1 MSVQGFEFYFDEP
14 KDLQLQLYNQY
25 KPRFAYDEIYEKK
38 IYEDPEF
45 SCNFEFNFD
54 FEANKF
60 NGNFKLFENEMNLI
74 TFEEKAKNEFEY
86 QFDYHNHHQEL
97 WEWGE
102 QQKSISVQFGEEDFE
117 PFQHSSKNL
126 NLNPTVLP
134 ESESNLIYN
143 KSGSI
148 RKKIGRKPV
157 FTGLQQRKDVVL
169 KSLLR
174 KIHSFYWKDINH
186 ETNYIKQ
193 KKKRGVQYFE
203 EWLKIYIQNKLL

>member
-1 MSVQGFEFYFDEP
+1 
-14 KDLQLQLYNQY
+14 
-25 KPRFAYDEIYEKK
+25 
-38 IYEDPEF
+38 
-45 SCNFEFNFD
+45 
-54 FEANKF
+54 
-60 NGNFKLFENEMNLI
+60 MNLI
-74 TFEEKAKNEFEY
+74 TFEEKAKDEFEY
-86 QFDYHNHHQEL
+86 QFDHHQEL
-97 WEWGE
+97 WECGE
-102 QQKSISVQFGEEDFE
+102 QQKNISVKFEEEKDLE
-117 PFQHSSKNL
+117 PFQHSSNNL
-126 NLNPTVLP
+126 NLNPTVLSG
-134 ESESNLIYN
+134 SESNLIYN

-203 EWLKIYIQNKLL
+203 E

>member
-1 MSVQGFEFYFDEP
+1 MSVQGFEFYFEEP
-14 KDLQLQLYNQY
+14 KELQLQFDHQY
-25 KPRFAYDEIYEKK
+25 QPLFEFDEIDSKK

-45 SCNFEFNFD
+45 SCNFKFNFD
-54 FEANKF
+54 INKF

-74 TFEEKAKNEFEY
+74 TFEEKEKDEFEY
-86 QFDYHNHHQEL
+86 QFDHHQEL
-97 WEWGE
+97 WECRE
-102 QQKSISVQFGEEDFE
+102 QQKSNSVKFEEENDLE
-117 PFQHSSKNL
+117 YFQHSSNNL
-126 NLNPTVLP
+126 NLNPTVLSG
-134 ESESNLIYN
+134 SESNLIYN

-203 EWLKIYIQNKLL
+203 EYLKSIFKISYNKNLN